1 MSKSRLVSGRVKKLT
16 GAALDPNRSSYLDVG
31 NAEPDLGLPS
41 INGQVLVSTTA
52 GARSWSTVTSLT
64 GSVGF
69 TGSQGYTGSR
79 GAGFTGSLGFTG
91 SRGYTGSAG
100 SNGFTGSTGY
110 SGSKGESSFT
120 YGATA
125 PVNPT
130 VGDRWLD
137 SLTGAELVWTN
148 DGDTTQWVE
157 VSASGFLG
165 RQGYTGSLGGSGYTG
180 SEGPAGTSVNIVG
193 QVSTSAGLDPA
204 YTGNQGDGF
213 IAQDTGNLWVWSGS
227 AWNNVGRILG
237 YTGSKG
243 DTGFT
248 GSQGIPGEYAAIG
261 FTGSTGYTGSR
272 GIPGEAAAIGYTGS
286 VGYAGSVGFTGSQG
300 VPGEYAALGYT
311 GSIGYTGSQGV
322 PGEYAALGYT
332 GSQGDLGYTGSSG
345 AYAAL
350 GFTGSRGE
358 SSFTYSDNPP
368 LNPTAGDRWYDSSLG
383 FEFVW
388 TDDGN
393 SVQWVEITT
402 SGKGYTGSASFELG
416 PIGYTGSSGA
426 YAAIGFTGSQG
437 PIGDIGYTGS
447 KGDIGYTGSRGIHST
462 VLVVAVTDEIYAI
475 TVGTP
480 VTFRMPF
487 PVTLAAIP
495 RASLTTASTSGNL
508 VMDLRLNGVSVLGV
522 NKLSIDAN
530 EKTSV
535 TAATPTTLATTA
547 IPDDGEIS
555 FAITSAGTGAKG
567 LKVIIYYT
575 V

>member
-16 GAALDPNRSSYLDVG
+16 GAELDPNRGNYLDVG

-69 TGSQGYTGSR
+69 TGSQGFTGSR

-91 SRGYTGSAG
+91 SRGFTGSKG
-100 SNGFTGSTGY
+100 IDGFTGSTGFT
-110 SGSKGESSFT
+110 GSKGESSFS
-120 YGATA
+120 YGSTA
-125 PVNPT
+125 PINPQ
-130 VGDRWLD
+130 VGDRWID

-157 VSASGFLG
+157 VAASGFLG
-165 RQGYTGSLGGSGYTG
+165 RQGYTGSIGGSGYTG

-227 AWNNVGRILG
+227 AWNDVGRILG
-237 YTGSKG
+237 YTGSV
-243 DTGFT
+243 
-248 GSQGIPGEYAAIG
+248 GSA
-261 FTGSTGYTGSR
+261 
-272 GIPGEAAAIGYTGS
+272 
-286 VGYAGSVGFTGSQG
+286 
-300 VPGEYAALGYT
+300 
-311 GSIGYTGSQGV
+311 GYTGSQGV
-322 PGEYAALGYT
+322 PGEYAAIGYT
-332 GSQGDLGYTGSSG
+332 GSAGELGYTGSSG

-358 SSFTYSDNPP
+358 SSFTYSDTPP
-368 LNPTAGDRWYDSSLG
+368 LNPSAGDRWYDSSLG

-388 TDDGN
+388 TDDGDT
-393 SVQWVEITT
+393 VQWVEITT
-402 SGKGYTGSASFELG
+402 SGMGYTGSASTVEG
-416 PIGYTGSSGA
+416 PIGYSGSLGYTGSV
-426 YAAIGFTGSQG
+426 GFTGSQG
-437 PIGDIGYTGS
+437 PPN
-447 KGDIGYTGSRGIHST
+447 GYTGSRGIHST
-462 VLVVAVTDEIYAI
+462 VLIVAVTDEVYPLVI
-475 TVGTP
+475 GTP
-480 VTFRMPF
+480 MTFRMPF
-487 PVTLAAIP
+487 AVTLSAIP
-495 RASLTTASTSGNL
+495 RASLTTASTSGDVIL
-508 VMDLRLNGVSVLGV
+508 DFKLNGSSVLGA
-522 NKLSIDAN
+522 NKLLIDAN

-547 IPDDGEIS
+547 VPDDSEMS
-555 FAITSAGTGAKG
+555 FTITSAGTGAKG
-567 LKVIIYYT
+567 LKVVIYYT